1 MDTKDLK
8 STKSD
13 PFFKNTKVQT
23 CQFIQ
28 TVNGQPRAIAYPQKK
43 TGYKAPNSWV
53 NQRRSSETESH
64 ASQTHKLH
72 PSMHAGMEK
81 KPLVKYDPNSFRS
94 RLPTVDYVIPY
105 KNTSQIEIGDRSSLS
120 TASQFKT
127 SYQSNMTSHNMR
139 DFTSNSG
146 TIARM
151 TKWHKSRV
159 DS

>member
-1 MDTKDLK
+1 MDTKDFK

-13 PFFKNTKVQT
+13 PFFRNTKVQT

-28 TVNGQPRAIAYPQKK
+28 IFNGQPRAVAYPQKK

-53 NQRRSSETESH
+53 NQSRSSETESH

-72 PSMHAGMEK
+72 PAMHAGMPK
-81 KPLVKYDPNSFRS
+81 KPLVSYHPDSYRS
-94 RLPTVDYVIPY
+94 RLPTADYVIPY
-105 KNTSQIEIGDRSSLS
+105 KNTSQVEIGDRSRIRA
-120 TASQFKT
+120 ASQFKT
-127 SYQSNMTSHNMR
+127 TYQSNMTTLNMR
-139 DFTSNSG
+139 DYTSNSG
-146 TIARM
+146 TISRM